1 MESGSAHF
9 GRPGWGR
16 NQCHRGGWLGYYGTG
31 HDIPG
36 GAGAHRQWHQ
46 SAPHRGAKYQ
56 CLRYL
61 YAAWVTEKQDDFFS
75 LSVRNTWRRYWRY
88 RRSKDTRGD
97 LQYRTRGR
105 YGFGI
110 SDDVE
115 WYRCESSDR
124 CQRSFPTP
132 TDLGPHTDG
141 ARRLLGRLYSDR
153 DGVCAVTDSQ
163 QSAGAGPRDG

>member
-1 MESGSAHF
+1 MESGSAHC

-61 YAAWVTEKQDDFFS
+61 YAAWVTAKQ
-75 LSVRNTWRRYWRY
+75 
-88 RRSKDTRGD
+88 G
-97 LQYRTRGR
+97 
-105 YGFGI
+105 
-110 SDDVE
+110 
-115 WYRCESSDR
+115 
-124 CQRSFPTP
+124 
-132 TDLGPHTDG
+132 
-141 ARRLLGRLYSDR
+141 
-153 DGVCAVTDSQ
+153 
-163 QSAGAGPRDG
+163 